1 MRTALIVLLTIV
13 GLGLIAA
20 LVLYWKLKRYL
31 GRSGEGVEST
41 VSEIGEEIESYHEKT
56 Q

>member
-13 GLGLIAA
+13 GLGLVAA
-20 LVLYWKLKRYL
+20 LVLYWKLRRYL
-31 GRSGEGVEST
+31 ARSGQGVKT
-41 VSEIGEEIESYHEKT
+41 TMSEIGEEIDSYHEKT